1 MKKIIKGLFMTAV
14 LLASCTKQDTHELT
28 TVNEINSSLEQLG
41 FDDPGPCREI
51 NKFKIA
57 FKQNANNIAGS
68 SIEFNYTVKPCD
80 LASFLSLKIVMDDVT
95 TGTIE
100 NKFLKLTLDQSGKF
114 AIPTTANHT
123 YRFIMLVYDVNPAQ
137 SALLDYARADFTNG
151 SISYDHWIP
160 EVQ

>member
-1 MKKIIKGLFMTAV
+1 MKIFFKTLFMAAV
-14 LLASCTKQDTHELT
+14 ILTSCTKQDSHELT
-28 TVNEINSSLEQLG
+28 TVPVSTTSLEQRG
-41 FDDPGPCREI
+41 FDNPGPCREI

-80 LASFLSLKIVMDDVT
+80 PASFLSLKMVMDDLT

-114 AIPTTANHT
+114 AIPITVNHM
-123 YRFIMLVYDVNPAQ
+123 YRFIMLVYDVNPSQ
-137 SALLDYARADFTNG
+137 SALLDYARADFTNS
-151 SISYDHWIP
+151 SISYDHWIS